1 MTHEMRRKEKS
12 IPPDEAELILA
23 NALVGRLGTSWNDEP
38 YIVPLNF
45 AYDRGKVYFHCA
57 NRGKKIEFMLRNPAV
72 CFEVDDFLG
81 IKGSE
86 KPCSLGAYYRSVI
99 AFGNANIIKEA
110 EKKEEAL
117 KKIVNK
123 YAKSVKFSIDQDVL
137 DRTEVVEITVE
148 KITGKQSLKIQ

>member
-12 IPPDEAELILA
+12 IPPDEAERILT
-23 NALVGRLGTSWNDEP
+23 NALVGRLGTIWNDEP
-38 YIVPLNF
+38 YVVPLNF
-45 AYDRGKVYFHCA
+45 AYDRGKIYFHCA
-57 NRGKKIEFMLRNPAV
+57 NRGKKIECMLRNPTV

-99 AFGNANIIKEA
+99 AFGNANIIKDA

-123 YAKSVKFSIDQDVL
+123 YAKNVKVSIDQDAL
-137 DRTEVVEITVE
+137 DRTEVIEITVE
-148 KITGKQSLKIQ
+148 RMTGKQSLQIQ

>member
-1 MTHEMRRKEKS
+1 
-12 IPPDEAELILA
+12 
-23 NALVGRLGTSWNDEP
+23 
-38 YIVPLNF
+38 
-45 AYDRGKVYFHCA
+45 
-57 NRGKKIEFMLRNPAV
+57 
-72 CFEVDDFLG
+72 
-81 IKGSE
+81 
-86 KPCSLGAYYRSVI
+86 VI